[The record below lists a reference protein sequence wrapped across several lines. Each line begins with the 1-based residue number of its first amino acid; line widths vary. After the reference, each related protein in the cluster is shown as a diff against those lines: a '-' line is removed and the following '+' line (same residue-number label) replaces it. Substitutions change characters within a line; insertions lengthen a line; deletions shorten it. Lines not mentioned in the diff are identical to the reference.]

1 MKKENIFFKLLPILL
16 GFFIMGFCDLVGIS
30 VTYAQSQFNWSET
43 QAGFL
48 PSLVFLWFFIL
59 SIPAAMAMDRYGRK
73 KLVLSGLFVT
83 LLATFI
89 PVVSF
94 NETSCYLTFILL
106 GIGNTILQVSLNPLL
121 VNVVSDDKATS
132 FITAGQ
138 FIKAISSFVGP
149 ILVGY
154 FSLRF
159 GSWETSFYFYTIVT
173 LLSMV
178 WLFFTQIE
186 EAVSEKKTPSIAN
199 TVGMLKHPYVLMS
212 FLGILCIVG
221 LDVGMNIVTPKLLM
235 ERVGLSKEA
244 ATYGSSWYFAAR
256 TIGTVFG
263 VFLLRKITEKAFF
276 KVNIVAVLIA
286 LVGLFFAQSQ
296 ILILAMVCVIAFCAS
311 TVFAII
317 YTLAIKSE
325 PYQTNEISGLM
336 ITGVAG
342 GAIVP
347 PLMGFFTD
355 YFGSQEG
362 SIGIIILCAAY
373 LVYISFRLLDNQQLP
388 NSQSIQEDNVS

>member
-1 MKKENIFFKLLPILL
+1 MIKERIIFKLLPILL

-59 SIPAAMAMDRYGRK
+59 SIPAAMAMDKYGRK
-73 KLVLSGLFVT
+73 NLVLTGLFIT
-83 LLATFI
+83 LMATFI

-94 NETSCYLTFILL
+94 NETSCYMTFILL

-121 VNVVSDDKATS
+121 VSVVSDSKSTS

-173 LLSMV
+173 LISMI
-178 WLFFTQIE
+178 WLFFTPIE
-186 EAVSEKKTPSIAN
+186 EAVSQKKTPNIAN
-199 TVGMLKHPYVLMS
+199 TLRMLKNPYILMS

-221 LDVGMNIVTPKLLM
+221 LDVGMNTVTPKLLI
-235 ERVGLSKEA
+235 ERVGLSKEV

-256 TIGTVFG
+256 TIGTIFG
-263 VFLLRKITEKAFF
+263 VFLLSKISEKAFF
-276 KVNIVAVLIA
+276 KVNILAVFIA
-286 LVGLFFAQSQ
+286 LVGLLFAQNQ
-296 ILILAMVCVIAFCAS
+296 IMILSLVCVIAFCAS

-317 YTLAIKSE
+317 YTLAIKSN
-325 PYQTNEISGLM
+325 PSQTNEISGLM

-347 PLMGFFTD
+347 PLMGFATD
-355 YFGSQEG
+355 FIGSQQG
-362 SIGIIILCAAY
+362 SIGIVILCAVY
-373 LVYISFRLLDNQQLP
+373 LVYSSFRLG
-388 NSQSIQEDNVS
+388 NSKQTINYR